1 MTARTHYEAMEREAA
16 APADGGPAFPL
27 ATGQRQIGPHEYEY
41 DVKAGMTLRDYFAAK
56 CAAAMVSTISDDTGY
71 LRLRNLADSHGMGLS
86 EWIASEAYKQANA
99 MIAARAGG
107 AA

>member
-56 CAAAMVSTISDDTGY
+56 AMLTVFCPGGPNNEWPKGSELSNCALRSYEIADAM
-71 LRLRNLADSHGMGLS
+71 LR
-86 EWIASEAYKQANA
+86 
-99 MIAARAGG
+99 ARAEG